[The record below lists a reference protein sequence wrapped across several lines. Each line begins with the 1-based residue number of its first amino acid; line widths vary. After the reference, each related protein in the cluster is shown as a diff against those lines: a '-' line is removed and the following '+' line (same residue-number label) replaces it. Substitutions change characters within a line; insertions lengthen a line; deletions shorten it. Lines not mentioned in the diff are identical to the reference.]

1 MSEWGAAGGEW
12 HTAHHCL
19 LSRAGDITRGV
30 DVEAGGRSP
39 ARRGNSASG
48 GGGGLARG
56 VAQAA
61 AASSKAEQL
70 RVVVSAAA
78 GAVRVGSGWRVRAQR
93 GGCSTKL
100 HRHAPVVRA
109 CRSRVA
115 SRRSSLCRRSDVLLS
130 CYHRTGGR
138 AARRGAVA
146 GGQRQAGAPVGD
158 RRRTGEVP
166 LSSVPMKVPELQ
178 NLFSPSRTLEVIE
191 REQTFLWCHLSSKS
205 STVPGLDVGISRSVR
220 DARSERGGVG
230 RGLYQECGRSD
241 QGKLG
246 RVQGEEHPGA
256 RHAVRAMVWALQ
268 SHEAPVR
275 QGGHA
280 RQGARPEVW

>member
-1 MSEWGAAGGEW
+1 VAHGAPLPSFQGWRRHAGCG
-12 HTAHHCL
+12 
-19 LSRAGDITRGV
+19 SGSGRAEPGAI
-30 DVEAGGRSP
+30 
-39 ARRGNSASG
+39 G

-138 AARRGAVA
+138 AARRGRRRAKA
-146 GGQRQAGAPVGD
+146 GGCTCGPTPEELALKLAAG
-158 RRRTGEVP
+158 
-166 LSSVPMKVPELQ
+166 
-178 NLFSPSRTLEVIE
+178 
-191 REQTFLWCHLSSKS
+191 
-205 STVPGLDVGISRSVR
+205 
-220 DARSERGGVG
+220 
-230 RGLYQECGRSD
+230 
-241 QGKLG
+241 
-246 RVQGEEHPGA
+246 
-256 RHAVRAMVWALQ
+256 LQ
-268 SHEAPVR
+268 SDKDYFWPSLHSCFLLDFF
-275 QGGHA
+275 
-280 RQGARPEVW
+280 